1 MLMSYDPKS
10 DALHIELG
18 TTTPVDIQE
27 ISEGMSVYLDDQGR
41 LIGVEILDATTRLG
55 EDALDQLVVEGLRTL
70 VQTGEPET
78 EYQVLAAE
86 RTSSSG

>member
-27 ISEGMSVYLDDQGR
+27 ISAGMSIYLDDKGS
-41 LIGVEILDATTRLG
+41 LIGVEILDATKRLG
-55 EDALDQLVVEGLRTL
+55 QEALDQLVVEGLRTL
-70 VQTGEPET
+70 VQPGEPET
-78 EYQVLAAE
+78 EYQVVTAE
-86 RTSSSG
+86 KASSSG